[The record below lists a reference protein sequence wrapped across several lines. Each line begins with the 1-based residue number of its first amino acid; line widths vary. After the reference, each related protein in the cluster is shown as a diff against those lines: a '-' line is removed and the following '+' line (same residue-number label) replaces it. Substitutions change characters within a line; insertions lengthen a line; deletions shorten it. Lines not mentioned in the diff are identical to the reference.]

1 MLRSNIISRLRNFA
15 KITKLLE
22 ISQFLSAR
30 LNAKLSA
37 NRAIVSET
45 GSNCSLDENI
55 DQISWKDNP
64 LTIGRRPNNKGSSVE
79 RVHSSGRFRID

>member
-22 ISQFLSAR
+22 NSLFLSAR
-30 LNAKLSA
+30 WNAKLSP

-55 DQISWKDNP
+55 DQI
-64 LTIGRRPNNKGSSVE
+64 LEG
-79 RVHSSGRFRID
+79 